1 MQSNLQ
7 LTTASVIS
15 IILYSLCFALL
26 LKLILNSDKI
36 LSRVK
41 SELLLLFLLAPII
54 KIIVPIEIIPWTK
67 NIDVPYLLPD
77 LVKYANLQLATI
89 REHDITVWD
98 VIMLALG
105 LGMLFVLVKTM
116 VSYIVFR
123 RYVDMLPV
131 VDNPLAYQI
140 LDRLGEEKG
149 KKFLVEL
156 KWTSENASASIG
168 GVFKPYILLPKGE
181 MSAEEL
187 ESVLRHELAHYLYGD
202 LLIRISWCFIKI
214 VCWWNPAVYVLDKQF
229 EKLLEIRADENAI
242 KNTNEE
248 KSKNYLKALVNLSRE
263 KKVSEKG
270 SQFCAFFQE
279 DYGIA
284 PQRRVK
290 IMLARYDVSK
300 MGVVISNLII
310 LSTVLMLTI
319 AMNVFIFEPKS
330 VIPEEYERTKMVT
343 SSEYFL
349 VKNADGT
356 FDMYMNG
363 VFCATVKTDMG
374 SDMTIYESLE
384 EALEYEGYK

>member
-1 MQSNLQ
+1 
-7 LTTASVIS
+7 
-15 IILYSLCFALL
+15 
-26 LKLILNSDKI
+26 
-36 LSRVK
+36 
-41 SELLLLFLLAPII
+41 
-54 KIIVPIEIIPWTK
+54 
-67 NIDVPYLLPD
+67 
-77 LVKYANLQLATI
+77 
-89 REHDITVWD
+89 
-98 VIMLALG
+98 
-105 LGMLFVLVKTM
+105 
-116 VSYIVFR
+116 
-123 RYVDMLPV
+123 
-131 VDNPLAYQI
+131 
-140 LDRLGEEKG
+140 
-149 KKFLVEL
+149 
-156 KWTSENASASIG
+156 
-168 GVFKPYILLPKGE
+168 
-181 MSAEEL
+181 
-187 ESVLRHELAHYLYGD
+187 
-202 LLIRISWCFIKI
+202 ISWCFIKI